1 MTITSIL
8 AYVGIGIWA
17 FVAFLTL
24 IGAFKGR
31 QRGFLRQL
39 VRTITIAASV
49 VISIYVTDFAYGFVS
64 NWLTSQTSAGLVST
78 VEGFG
83 IALGDFGA
91 ILTNFSTESMNHVLA
106 IPMSL
111 IVLPLVFVVAFI
123 VINTVLRIV
132 HAIICKIFGLA
143 KWRNNFLTR
152 FFGFILGA
160 VQGFAVAIICL
171 VPIIGLSTA
180 VSTAVKDMQTEAPT
194 AQSTAE
200 VTKTYN
206 TYFKPYAEDPSIVI
220 LGKLGG
226 NMLYEKLTKIEVNG
240 TEHEMHK
247 EVVGPTLKTY
257 SAITEL
263 GSLDWQYLSKENK
276 AAIDTLIEVA
286 NESPYMATLIAD
298 ILDSL
303 STAFTNGTI
312 ASENEGLVK
321 EFTDALLGVFVGIN
335 EQELVPTLEVIR
347 DVFFTLSDERVLLS
361 LTGDT
366 ALISDILAKKDESGK
381 TLIVRLTDR
390 LNSNDR
396 TDDLVSTMTRIS
408 IEVMADSFETVD
420 GVEITAETYDKVKVG
435 VSEVISINKKNYA
448 TEEKYV
454 AAISDSLNSTFEENG
469 ILLEKDVVDGM
480 AQHVADNY
488 SDAENLSD
496 AEINDIILSYYNSY
510 LETGAAPQTSVQ

>member
-39 VRTITIAASV
+39 VRTITIVASV
-49 VISIYVTDFAYGFVS
+49 VISIFVTNFAYGYVS
-64 NWLTSQTSAGLVST
+64 SWLTSQTSAGLVST

-83 IALGDFGA
+83 IALGDFGT
-91 ILTNFSTESMNHVLA
+91 ILTNFSTESMNHMLA
-106 IPMSL
+106 IPMAL
-111 IVLPLVFVVAFI
+111 IILPLIFVIAFI

-160 VQGFAVAIICL
+160 IQGFAVAIICL
-171 VPIIGLSTA
+171 VPIIGLSTS
-180 VSTAVKDMQTEAPT
+180 VSTAVKDMQAEAPT
-194 AQSTAE
+194 AQSTAD

-206 TYFKPYAEDPSIVI
+206 TYFKPIAEDTSVVI
-220 LGKLGG
+220 LGQLGG
-226 NMLYEKLTKIEVNG
+226 NMLYEKLTKIQING
-240 TEHEMHK
+240 TEHEMQK

-257 SAITEL
+257 GAITEL
-263 GSLDWQYLSKENK
+263 GNLDWQYLSKENK

-303 STAFTNGTI
+303 STAYANGTLI
-312 ASENEGLVK
+312 SENEGLIK
-321 EFTDALLGVFVGIN
+321 ELTNALIGVFVGIN

-390 LNSNDR
+390 LNSSER
-396 TDDLVSTMTRIS
+396 TAELVNTITRIS
-408 IEVMADSFETVD
+408 IEVMADSFETIE
-420 GVEITAETYDKVKVG
+420 GFEITAETYDNVKAG
-435 VSEVISINKKNYA
+435 VSEVLNINKENYA
-448 TEEKYV
+448 SEERYV
-454 AAISDSLNSTFEENG
+454 AAISDSLNNTFENNG

-488 SDAENLSD
+488 SEAENLSD
-496 AEINDIILSYYNSY
+496 TEINDIILSYYNSY
-510 LETGAAPQTSVQ
+510 LETGTIPEAPVQ

>member
-1 MTITSIL
+1 MTIANIL

-31 QRGFLRQL
+31 QRGFFRQL

-49 VISIYVTDFAYGFVS
+49 IISIYVTKFAYGYVS
-64 NWLTSQTSAGLVST
+64 DWLTSQSSAGLVST
-78 VEGFG
+78 IEGFG
-83 IALGDFGA
+83 IALGDFGT

-106 IPMSL
+106 IPMAL
-111 IVLPLVFVVAFI
+111 VVLPLVFVVAFI
-123 VINTVLRIV
+123 IINTVLRIV

-143 KWRNNFLTR
+143 KWRNNFITR

-160 VQGFAVAIICL
+160 AQGFAVAIICL
-171 VPIIGLSTA
+171 VPIIGLSTS
-180 VSTAVKDMQTEAPT
+180 VSTAVKQMQTEAPT
-194 AQSTAE
+194 AESTAE

-206 TYFKPYAEDPSIVI
+206 TYFKPYAEDSSVVI

-226 NMLYEKLTKIEVNG
+226 NMLYEQLTKVNVNG
-240 TEHEMHK
+240 TDYEMHK
-247 EVVGPTLKTY
+247 EVIGPTLKTFG
-257 SAITEL
+257 AITEL
-263 GSLDWQYLSKENK
+263 GNLDWQYLSKENK
-276 AAIDTLIEVA
+276 AAIDTLIEVTK
-286 NESPYMATLIAD
+286 ESPYMATLIAD

-303 STAFTNGTI
+303 STAYTNGTL
-312 ASENEGLVK
+312 ASEDEGLIK
-321 EFTDALLGVFVGIN
+321 EFTDALLGLFVGIN
-335 EQELVPTLEVIR
+335 EQELGPTLEVIR

-381 TLIVRLTDR
+381 TLITRLTER
-390 LNSNDR
+390 LNSNKR
-396 TDDLVSTMTRIS
+396 TAALVSTITRIS
-408 IEVMADSFETVD
+408 IEVMADSFETIE

-435 VSEVISINKKNYA
+435 VTEVININKQDYS

-454 AAISDSLNSTFEENG
+454 EAISDSLNNTFEKEG
-469 ILLEKDVVDGM
+469 ILLEKDIVDGM

-496 AEINDIILSYYNSY
+496 AEINDIILSYYNAY
-510 LETGAAPQTSVQ
+510 LETGTVPSAPVQ